1 MPSRKTA
8 SDRIPDP
15 RAALGRAAEDAA
27 VRHLERLGDENF
39 ALNLRLGAAEI
50 DVIARDGDAI
60 VFVEVRSRSGRGH
73 GGPLETVG
81 AVKQARIARAAAVYL
96 ARTGRG
102 EAPARFDVIGVDW
115 CAGEPRLV
123 LVRNAFE
130 SPL

>member
-1 MPSRKTA
+1 MPATRWQLEARAPTA
-8 SDRIPDP
+8 APGS
-15 RAALGRAAEDAA
+15 ALTMVPG
-27 VRHLERLGDENF
+27 
-39 ALNLRLGAAEI
+39 
-50 DVIARDGDAI
+50 
-60 VFVEVRSRSGRGH
+60 
-73 GGPLETVG
+73 G
-81 AVKQARIARAAAVYL
+81 AVTLARIARAAAVYL